1 VEDGASRDG
10 TGDDGTG
17 KGTTP
22 QVFRNGERVMEN
34 GAGREVEVRQALR
47 RGGVWKGGE
56 QLGWAAISISGI
68 LDERRSALRDL
79 GRAAIGVAGSW
90 TGGDRR
96 QRELAWAAAWMAG
109 GAVAADTGGVWG
121 FLTERVSG

>member
-22 QVFRNGERVMEN
+22 QVFRNGERVVEN
-34 GAGREVEVRQALR
+34 GAGRELEVRRALR
-47 RGGVWKGGE
+47 LGGVWKGGE

-68 LDERRSALRDL
+68 LDERRSASRDL
-79 GRAAIGVAGSW
+79 GRAAIGVSGSLHGRRLGWRAGRW
-90 TGGDRR
+90 LLTQAAYGD
-96 QRELAWAAAWMAG
+96 
-109 GAVAADTGGVWG
+109 
-121 FLTERVSG
+121 F